1 MKKEDI
7 IFTNERERRVYLMSI
22 EKILN
27 FKDSKVKRSSMIT
40 SIASAVAFLSLVFT
54 LFFATGVIPGRHV
67 EDSTQNNYVEYDVE
81 FSERY
86 AEFFSLTESSDT
98 SDIYGD
104 LFSNG
109 T

>member
-1 MKKEDI
+1 MKREDI
-7 IFTNERERRVYLMSI
+7 IFSSERERKVYLMSI

-27 FKDSKVKRSSMIT
+27 FKDSRIKKFSIIT
-40 SIASAVAFLSLVFT
+40 SIASAVAVLSLVFM
-54 LFFATGVIPGRHV
+54 LFFAAGVIPGRHV

-98 SDIYGD
+98 SDVYGE

>member
-1 MKKEDI
+1 MRREDI
-7 IFTNERERRVYLMSI
+7 VFTSERERRVYLMSI

-27 FKDSKVKRSSMIT
+27 FKDSRVKKFAMIT
-40 SIASAVAFLSLVFT
+40 SIASAVAVLSLVFT
-54 LFFATGVIPGRHV
+54 LFFATGVIPGRYG
-67 EDSTQNNYVEYDVE
+67 DGSTQNNYVEYDDE

-98 SDIYGD
+98 SDVYGE

>member
-7 IFTNERERRVYLMSI
+7 IFTSERERRVYLMSI

-27 FKDSKVKRSSMIT
+27 FKDSRIKKFSMIT
-40 SIASAVAFLSLVFT
+40 SIASAVAVLSLVFI
-54 LFFATGVIPGRHV
+54 LFFVTGVIPGRSV
-67 EDSTQNNYVEYDVE
+67 ENNTQNNYVEYDVE

-98 SDIYGD
+98 SDIYGE